1 MSDST
6 PGFREMQSVV
16 VRFAGDSGDGMQ
28 IVGERFTDISVTVPN
43 SIATFPDFPA
53 EIRAPA
59 GTIGGVSAFQVHFGS
74 NKVLT
79 PGDEPDALVAMNPA
93 ALAVHLPDLTQGG
106 LLVANSAA
114 FTEEN
119 LKMAGF
125 ATNPLDDPA
134 LKAKYQ
140 FISLDITGMA
150 VEALKDT
157 SLTNRDKLRCKNFFA
172 LGFMC
177 WVYSRP
183 IEPTIE
189 YINSKWAKKSPD
201 LADANIRVLKAGYYL
216 GETTEITRNRYSV
229 ARADVEP
236 GVYRKLS
243 GNEATAL
250 GLVAASRRANRKL
263 FFAGYPITPATSVLE
278 TLTPLK
284 HFGVTTVQAE
294 DEIAAIGVALGA
306 SYAGQLGTTA
316 TSGPGM
322 CLKGEFMGL
331 AVTTELP
338 LVIVNVQRGG
348 PSTGLPTK
356 TEQSD
361 LFQALYGRHGESP
374 MPVIAA
380 NSPSDCFGAAFE
392 AARIAIQYSTP
403 VILLTDGYLANGSEP
418 WRIPDVADLP
428 AIDVQFATEP
438 NAVAADGTP
447 DFQPYLRDPQTLA
460 RPWAIPGTP
469 GLEHRLG
476 GIEKADGTGDI
487 SYDPDNHDKMTRLR
501 ADKIAGIEV
510 PDLEVDDPSGSAELL
525 VLGWGSTFGPIS
537 AAARQ
542 LRQSGLQV
550 ATTHLKYLNPMPANT
565 GAVLRRYRRVLV
577 PEMNMGQLSLL
588 LRGTYL
594 VDVHSYTAVRGQPFA
609 SAELVDVIGAQLGDL
624 DAVAGLDDLDTSNGT
639 PTSSNG
645 VARDHAVASS

>member
-1 MSDST
+1 MPDST
-6 PGFREMQSVV
+6 PGFREMKSVV

-59 GTIGGVSAFQVHFGS
+59 GSIGGVSAFQVHFGS
-74 NKVLT
+74 EKVLT

-93 ALAVHLPDLTQGG
+93 AFAVHLSDLAKGG
-106 LLVANSAA
+106 LLLVNSSA

-119 LKMAGF
+119 LKLAGF

-134 LKAKYQ
+134 LRTNFE
-140 FISLDITGMA
+140 FISLDITGL
-150 VEALKDT
+150 ALAAIKD
-157 SLTNRDKLRCKNFFA
+157 SPLTNRDKLRCKNFFA

-189 YINSKWAKKSPD
+189 YITAKWANKSPD
-201 LADANIRVLKAGYYL
+201 LADANIRVLQAGYFL
-216 GETTEITRNRYSV
+216 GETTEINRNRYMV
-229 ARADVEP
+229 ARADVTP
-236 GVYRKLS
+236 GIYRKIS

-250 GLVAASRRANRKL
+250 GLVAASMRSGRKL
-263 FFAGYPITPATSVLE
+263 LFAGYPITPATGVME

-284 HFGVTTVQAE
+284 RFGVKTVQVE
-294 DEIAAIGVALGA
+294 DEIAAIGVAIGA
-306 SYAGQLGTTA
+306 SYAGQLGATA

-374 MPVIAA
+374 LPVVAA

-392 AARIAIQYSTP
+392 AARIALQYSTP

-418 WRIPDVADLP
+418 WQVVDEASLPDISKPFAPLGEPYVA
-428 AIDVQFATEP
+428 FK
-438 NAVAADGTP
+438 
-447 DFQPYLRDPQTLA
+447 RDPETLA
-460 RPWAIPGTP
+460 RTQAIPGQP
-469 GLEHRLG
+469 GLEHRIG
-476 GIEKADGTGDI
+476 GIEKNESGAI
-487 SYDPDNHDKMTRLR
+487 SYDSENHSIMTGLR
-501 ADKIAGIEV
+501 AAKIAGIAKSMPPQEV
-510 PDLEVDDPSGSAELL
+510 TGARTGKLL
-525 VLGWGSTFGPIS
+525 VIGWGGTYGAITT
-537 AAARQ
+537 AVET
-542 LRQSGLQV
+542 LRDEGHDVSS
-550 ATTHLKYLNPMPANT
+550 THLRYLNPLPPDL
-565 GAVLRRYRRVLV
+565 GDIIKGFDQVLV
-577 PEMNMGQLSLL
+577 PELNLGQLSLVI
-588 LRGTYL
+588 RGNYL
-594 VDVHSYTAVRGQPFA
+594 VDAKGMAKVQGKPFKVSEIREQILELLTA
-609 SAELVDVIGAQLGDL
+609 
-624 DAVAGLDDLDTSNGT
+624 
-639 PTSSNG
+639 
-645 VARDHAVASS
+645 